1 MAAAA
6 VPNGRGRNYLR
17 GKESGRRRAALPH
30 GGRRDPL
37 GSARFNPEVIL
48 PRAALRQRRRDCACA
63 ATSRYPR
70 TWPRGTGA
78 RRDGGDQTEGQQSSN
93 TELKQR
99 DSRA

>member
-37 GSARFNPEVIL
+37 ESARFRERLSFRAQRCAKGGGTAHAL
-48 PRAALRQRRRDCACA
+48 PPPGTPARGPAERAV
-63 ATSRYPR
+63 T
-70 TWPRGTGA
+70 GTA
-78 RRDGGDQTEGQQSSN
+78 
-93 TELKQR
+93 ELKQR
-99 DSRA
+99 DRGVQIERQES